1 MLASAIY
8 QRLAG
13 HAPLAALVG
22 TRIYPSRAPDGGQLP
37 YITHLDMAALD
48 QAPNLGGKGGLAQAR
63 VQVDVWAATALE
75 AKRVGDA
82 VQAALEDFTG
92 TVAGVHIADV
102 TLIGGFDDWEGGDG
116 DTPSVIYRRMREFY
130 VWVQR

>member
-22 TRIYPSRAPDGGQLP
+22 TKIYPSRAPDEAALP
-37 YITHLDMAALD
+37 YVTHMDMAALD
-48 QAPNLGGKGGLAQAR
+48 QARDLGGAGGLAQAR
-63 VQVDVWAATALE
+63 VQVDAWAATATE
-75 AKRVGDA
+75 AKRIGDA

-92 TVAGVHIADV
+92 TVAGVRIADV

-116 DTPSVIYRRMREFY
+116 DTPGIIYRRMREFY